1 MKIELPQVGES
12 VTEGVIGRWLKN
24 VGDNIEKFD
33 PLVEVVTDKVNME
46 LPSPV
51 AGTLKEIIA
60 QEGDTVPMGTIIA
73 DIEVEGDCD
82 VEKEPD
88 QRTRRS
94 ESPPSDTP
102 VDTIGELLKD
112 VSPVGPTGSGGPLNK
127 TDESISLTTAEQHEK
142 PQKTTSKTRVYSPA
156 VLRLSEKHQ
165 IDLDNIK
172 GTGINGRVTR
182 KDVQGYIESGTFPDP
197 PPVESTQIKSHNTAA
212 SESND
217 DEQRIPITPIRKI
230 IADNMTKSATLIPQ
244 AWGQTEVDVTNL
256 VERRNALKESFKERE
271 GMTLT
276 YLPFVIKAVSESL
289 KEVPLMNSSW
299 GNDCII
305 LKKRIHISIAI
316 AAPDGLVVPVIKDAD
331 TLSISGLAKRLN
343 ELTAKVRKGTL
354 AMEDVQGGTFTVN
367 NTGALGTTSSVPLV
381 NYPQAGIVTTEAII
395 KRPVIIGDAIAIRS
409 MMNICLSFDHRIM
422 DGQEAT
428 GFNMLVRNKLESIG
442 NNTPLY

>member
-12 VTEGVIGRWLKN
+12 VTEGVIGKWLKN
-24 VGDNIEKFD
+24 IGDNVEKFD

-51 AGTLKEIIA
+51 TGTLKEIMVP
-60 QEGDTVPMGTIIA
+60 EGETVPMGAIIA
-73 DIEVEGDCD
+73 EIEVEGDQD
-82 VEKEPD
+82 IEEQPD
-88 QRTRRS
+88 QRTEQT
-94 ESPPSDTP
+94 ESPSTDIP
-102 VDTIGELLKD
+102 VGKIGELLKD

-127 TDESISLTTAEQHEK
+127 TNELISSTTEK
-142 PQKTTSKTRVYSPA
+142 PVEPQQTTSKRQIYSPA

-165 IDLDNIK
+165 VDLNNIK
-172 GTGINGRVTR
+172 GTGINERVTR
-182 KDVQGYIESGTFPDP
+182 KDVQNYLQSSILPDNLTVNSTHDESLGEIT
-197 PPVESTQIKSHNTAA
+197 
-212 SESND
+212 SEPNG

-230 IADNMTKSATLIPQ
+230 IAANMVKSATLIPQ

-256 VERRNALKESFKERE
+256 VARRNTLKESFKERE
-271 GMTLT
+271 GITLT

-289 KEVPLMNSSW
+289 KEIPLMNSSW
-299 GNDCII
+299 GNDSII

-343 ELTAKVRKGTL
+343 ELITKTREGNL

-381 NYPQAGIVTTEAII
+381 NYPQAGILTTEAII
-395 KRPVIIGDAIAIRS
+395 KRPVIIDDAIAIRS

-428 GFNMLVRNKLESIG
+428 GFNMSVRKKLESISS
-442 NNTPLY
+442 NTPVY

>member
-12 VTEGVIGRWLKN
+12 VTEGVIGKWLKN
-24 VGDNIEKFD
+24 IGDNVEKFD

-51 AGTLKEIIA
+51 TGTLKEIMVP
-60 QEGDTVPMGTIIA
+60 EGETVPMGAIIA
-73 DIEVEGDCD
+73 EIEVEGDQD
-82 VEKEPD
+82 IEEQPD
-88 QRTRRS
+88 QRTEQT
-94 ESPPSDTP
+94 ESPSTDIP
-102 VDTIGELLKD
+102 VGKIGELLKD

-127 TDESISLTTAEQHEK
+127 TNELISSNTEK
-142 PQKTTSKTRVYSPA
+142 PQQTTSKRQIYSPA

-165 IDLDNIK
+165 VDLNNIK
-172 GTGINGRVTR
+172 GTGINERVTR
-182 KDVQGYIESGTFPDP
+182 KDVQNYLQSSILPDNLTVNSTHDESLGEIT
-197 PPVESTQIKSHNTAA
+197 
-212 SESND
+212 SEPNG

-230 IADNMTKSATLIPQ
+230 IAANMVKSATLIPQ

-256 VERRNALKESFKERE
+256 VARRNTLKESFKERE
-271 GMTLT
+271 GITLT

-289 KEVPLMNSSW
+289 KEIPLMNSSW
-299 GNDCII
+299 GNDSII

-343 ELTAKVRKGTL
+343 ELITKTREGNL

-381 NYPQAGIVTTEAII
+381 NYPQAGILTTEAII
-395 KRPVIIGDAIAIRS
+395 KRPVIIDDAIAIRS

-428 GFNMLVRNKLESIG
+428 GFNMSVRKKLESISS
-442 NNTPLY
+442 NTPVY

>member
-12 VTEGVIGRWLKN
+12 VTEGVIGKWLKN
-24 VGDNIEKFD
+24 IGDNVEKFD

-51 AGTLKEIIA
+51 TGTLKEIMVP
-60 QEGDTVPMGTIIA
+60 EGETVPMGAIIA
-73 DIEVEGDCD
+73 EIEVEGDQD
-82 VEKEPD
+82 IEEQPD
-88 QRTRRS
+88 QRTEQT
-94 ESPPSDTP
+94 ESPSTDIP
-102 VDTIGELLKD
+102 VGKIGELLKD

-127 TDESISLTTAEQHEK
+127 TNELISSTTEK
-142 PQKTTSKTRVYSPA
+142 PVEPQQTTSKRQIYSPA

-165 IDLDNIK
+165 VDLNNIK

-182 KDVQGYIESGTFPDP
+182 KDVQNYLQSSILPDNLTVNSTHDESLGEIT
-197 PPVESTQIKSHNTAA
+197 
-212 SESND
+212 SEPNG

-230 IADNMTKSATLIPQ
+230 IAANMVKSATLIPQ

-256 VERRNALKESFKERE
+256 VARRNTLKESFKERE
-271 GMTLT
+271 GITLT

-289 KEVPLMNSSW
+289 KEIPLMNSSW
-299 GNDCII
+299 GNDSII

-343 ELTAKVRKGTL
+343 ELITKTREGNL

-381 NYPQAGIVTTEAII
+381 NYPQAGILTTEAII
-395 KRPVIIGDAIAIRS
+395 KRPVIIDDAIAIRS

-428 GFNMLVRNKLESIG
+428 GFNMSVRKKLESISS
-442 NNTPLY
+442 NTPVY